1 MIESIL
7 ISIKKLLGIDADYE
21 HFDTDLIMHINTV
34 FMILHQMGVGTA
46 EPFSIEDEGATW
58 DQFLEDKKDLQA
70 VKTYIALKVKL
81 VFDPP
86 TSSAHLQAI
95 NDTIKELEWRLYSA
109 SSSDNFDPKKVEELY
124 ASMSGSSGNHD
135 DSSGVY
141 GRRVTKWIIDL

>member
-7 ISIKKLLGIDADYE
+7 ISIKKLLGIDEDYH
-21 HFDTDLIMHINTV
+21 HFDSDLIMHINTV
-34 FMILHQMGVGTA
+34 FMVLHQMGVGTA
-46 EPFSIEDEGATW
+46 EPFSIEDEDATW

-86 TSSAHLQAI
+86 TSSSHLQAI

-109 SSSDNFDPKKVEELY
+109 ESSNNFDPEKVEELY
-124 ASMSGSSGNHD
+124 ASMSGTPGSSNETTHL
-135 DSSGVY
+135 S